1 MNSDPKFNHAWWT
14 LRIALGLAPIFSGLD
29 KFSNLLTNWE
39 MYLAPGVPS
48 LLHVSATTFMHVV
61 GVIEIV
67 VGVLVL
73 TRLTRYASYVLAAWL
88 LAIAAN
94 LLSQGLFFDIAVR
107 DILLAVAAFTLAKLT
122 EVRELALAGQT
133 SGAADGVES
142 NTARR
147 LA

>member
-1 MNSDPKFNHAWWT
+1 MNSDPRFNHAWWT
-14 LRIALGLAPIFSGLD
+14 LRVALGLAPIFSGLD
-29 KFSNLLTNWE
+29 KFSNMLTNWE
-39 MYLAPGVPS
+39 MYLAPGVPG
-48 LLHVSATTFMHVV
+48 LLHISATTFMHAV

-73 TRLTRYASYVLAAWL
+73 TRLTRYASYILAAWL

-107 DILLAVAAFTLAKLT
+107 DILLAVAAFVLAKLT
-122 EVRELALAGQT
+122 EVRELAHAGQI
-133 SGAADGVES
+133 SGAAAGVQSE
-142 NTARR
+142 TARR

>member
-14 LRIALGLAPIFSGLD
+14 LRVALGLAPIFSGLD
-29 KFSNLLTNWE
+29 KFSNMLTNWE

-61 GVIEIV
+61 GVIEII

-73 TRLTRYASYVLAAWL
+73 TRLTRYASYILAAWL

-107 DILLAVAAFTLAKLT
+107 DILLAVAAFVLAKLT
-122 EVRELALAGQT
+122 EVRELALAGQA
-133 SGAADGVES
+133 SGATAGVQSE
-142 NTARR
+142 TARR